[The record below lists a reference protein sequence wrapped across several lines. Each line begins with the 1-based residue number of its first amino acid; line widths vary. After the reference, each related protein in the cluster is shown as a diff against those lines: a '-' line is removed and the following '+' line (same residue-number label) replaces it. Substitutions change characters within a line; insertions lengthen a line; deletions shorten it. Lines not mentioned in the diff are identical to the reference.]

1 MIFAT
6 SNTIYTLHTDTAM
19 VFHWFCRPTMQTKKT
34 EHTT

>member
-19 VFHWFCRPTMQTKKT
+19 VFHYFTFIQSV
-34 EHTT
+34 